1 MDKLK
6 NFLNKSKNLRISVP
20 NFLHNSLFSSFY
32 EEDEPVK
39 EENQQKEEKKKEKK
53 IPSLFEKLNKKLLHY
68 KEIETFYKKTGIQP
82 IFIAI
87 ILIIMLIFIFIGI
100 FDRLL
105 TIIIGTAYPLYISYK
120 TLQNYINDNEEDE
133 DEENEDE
140 NINDMIQWL
149 SYWVVYSV
157 FINIESIFKRFL
169 MYIPFYFF
177 IKVIFLLFCFL
188 PQYQLS
194 GWIYNN
200 CIRVLFIKYEKNI
213 LNMSNQLIKT
223 FTHSENDDK
232 NKYNKSLT
240 MNNKNKNIENDD
252 YKNTIIRYD
261 SYRKNDEK
269 KEKRN
274 KNKKNKFD

>member
-1 MDKLK
+1 MKQLRNYISRITNFIKELK
-6 NFLNKSKNLRISVP
+6 ENDLKYP
-20 NFLHNSLFSSFY
+20 NDTIHR
-32 EEDEPVK
+32 
-39 EENQQKEEKKKEKK
+39 K
-53 IPSLFEKLNKKLLHY
+53 INRKLLKY
-68 KEIETFYKKTGIQP
+68 KEIKILYDKSGIHP
-82 IFIAI
+82 IYFLY
-87 ILIIMLIFIFIGI
+87 ILLICLIFIFIGF
-100 FDRLL
+100 FDNIL

-120 TLQNYINDNEEDE
+120 TLQNYINDIDE
-133 DEENEDE
+133 DEEEDVENEDE

-149 SYWVVYSV
+149 SYWVVYSF

>member
-1 MDKLK
+1 MEQLQKYISRITNFINELK
-6 NFLNKSKNLRISVP
+6 ENDPKYP
-20 NFLHNSLFSSFY
+20 NDTIHR
-32 EEDEPVK
+32 
-39 EENQQKEEKKKEKK
+39 K
-53 IPSLFEKLNKKLLHY
+53 INRKLLKY
-68 KEIETFYKKTGIQP
+68 KEIKILYDKTGIHP
-82 IFIAI
+82 IFFLY
-87 ILIIMLIFIFIGI
+87 ILLICLIFIFIGF
-100 FDRLL
+100 FDNIL

-149 SYWVVYSV
+149 SYWVVYSF
-157 FINIESIFKRFL
+157 FINIESIFKRIL
-169 MYIPFYFF
+169 IYIPFYFF

-200 CIRVLFIKYEKNI
+200 FIRVLFIKYEQNI

-223 FTHSENDDK
+223 LTHSENDDK
-232 NKYNKSLT
+232 NTYNKSKT
-240 MNNKNKNIENDD
+240 MNIKNKNIENDD
-252 YKNTIIRYD
+252 NKNSEIKSD

-269 KEKRN
+269 KDKRN
-274 KNKKNKFD
+274 KNNKKNVN